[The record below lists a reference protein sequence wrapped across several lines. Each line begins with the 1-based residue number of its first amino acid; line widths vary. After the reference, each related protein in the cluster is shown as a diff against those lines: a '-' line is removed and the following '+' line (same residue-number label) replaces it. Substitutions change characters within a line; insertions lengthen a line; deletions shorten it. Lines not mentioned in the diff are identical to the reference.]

1 MRSLLYLIAVLMV
14 IGWLIGVVGYSIG
27 GLIHILIVIAIV
39 SVLLNLIRGRR
50 PV

>member
-14 IGWLIGVVGYSIG
+14 IGWLIGVIGYSIG

-39 SVLLNLIRGRR
+39 SVLLDLIRGRR